1 MDGVTGACFQ
11 IGKVRRDFEKALRD
25 RKRLKGL
32 KQDDLLLFEK
42 YDGSYL
48 LLEMGQV
55 TWFNACGISF
65 HTVDSDSAESH
76 LDFVQIRLLRLLRF
90 KKKN

>member
-1 MDGVTGACFQ
+1 MLDLVDGVTGACFQ

-32 KQDDLLLFEK
+32 KADDLLLFEK

-55 TWFNACGISF
+55 AWFNACGISF
-65 HTVDSDSAESH
+65 YTVDGDSAE
-76 LDFVQIRLLRLLRF
+76 D
-90 KKKN
+90 